1 MPGHSGSPWV
11 ATGELGGLLVLAGM
25 VTGLWLRGVTERE
38 TAPVQHP
45 TGGSLPRFPPGLH
58 DQEAVEVILTQ
69 HYLACLSHASNLIGD
84 ETTGP
89 SVVIDPRRD
98 VGVELEE
105 AAERACGSSG

>member
-1 MPGHSGSPWV
+1 M
-11 ATGELGGLLVLAGM
+11 
-25 VTGLWLRGVTERE
+25 
-38 TAPVQHP
+38 
-45 TGGSLPRFPPGLH
+45 
-58 DQEAVEVILTQ
+58 ILTQ